1 MTRKNFKTPF
11 ITKASGEMVPFSTE
25 KLHHSLRRAGAPEDT
40 AKNIIAQVVPQVYE
54 GMSTRKIYQL
64 AFKILRGRSR
74 PLAARYRL
82 KSAIMELGPSGY
94 PFEKFIGEVLRWQ
107 GFSVEVGVTI
117 KGRCVNHEVDV
128 MAARGEDIYLVECKY
143 HNHHAAINTVKIP
156 LYIHARFEDIKAA
169 WKKLPEHEGKLHQGW
184 VVSNTRFT
192 SDAIQY
198 AECIGLKLIGW
209 NYPRKGNLQDLIES
223 EGLYPLTCMTT
234 LTKNEKQQLLDRKI
248 VLCHEL
254 AVHPEYLEQIAL
266 KGRHKEQVQAEA
278 ATLSQHLFD
287 FKLEEK

>member
-1 MTRKNFKTPF
+1 MASTEFQLPF

-25 KLHHSLRRAGAPEDT
+25 KLHRSLRRAGAPEAT
-40 AKNIIAQVVPQVYE
+40 AEKIVNQMLPQLSE

-64 AFKILRGRSR
+64 AFKMLRGSSR

-94 PFEKFIGEVLRWQ
+94 PFEKFIGEVLRCQ
-107 GFSVEVGVTI
+107 EFSVEVGVI
-117 KGRCVNHEVDV
+117 VQGHCVNHEVDV
-128 MAARGEDIYLVECKY
+128 IAGKGDDIYLVECKY
-143 HNHHAAINTVKIP
+143 HNHHAAINNVKIP
-156 LYIHARFEDIKAA
+156 LYIQARFEDIKTA
-169 WKKLPEHEGKLHQGW
+169 WKKLPAHKGKLHQGW

-198 AECIGLKLIGW
+198 AECMGLKLIGW

-223 EGLYPLTCMTT
+223 EGLYPLTCLTT
-234 LTKNEKQQLLDRKI
+234 LTKNEKQQLLDRNI

-254 AVHPEYLEQIAL
+254 VQHPKYLEQIGIKNNRL
-266 KGRHKEQVQAEA
+266 ETVRNEA
-278 ATLSQHLFD
+278 GQLSQHLFAYGNP
-287 FKLEEK
+287 